1 MDKVGLQN
9 HIEANL
15 PDRFKIMKQ
24 FRIPVEYNGLLYW
37 ANNKN
42 GEWNFEQA
50 AGDVQPIISY
60 NDGSDTVEEKASA
73 SKSQRPI
80 KERPQKPVKERP
92 SKPVKEKPVRE
103 KPVREKPVKEKP
115 VKERPV
121 KEKKVK
127 ERPQSVSVDFDYSD
141 GVPSFVN
148 TKAPIKKL
156 TGRKVFHI
164 ILLILSLGTALFV
177 SVPVIYN
184 TSKANANL
192 DNPVEY
198 WHYRKMSNYL
208 HWMTVISLI
217 FAIIS
222 VISAILMAGS
232 IAAIISMLLGGA

>member
-73 SKSQRPI
+73 SKPQRPI

-92 SKPVKEKPVRE
+92 P
-103 KPVREKPVKEKP
+103 KP

-127 ERPQSVSVDFDYSD
+127 ERPQPVSVDFDYSD

-208 HWMTVISLI
+208 HWMTIISLI
-217 FAIIS
+217 FVVIS

>member
-42 GEWNFEQA
+42 GEWTFEQA
-50 AGDVQPIISY
+50 TGDVQPIITY
-60 NDGSDTVEEKASA
+60 DDGGDSIEGKTPAGKP
-73 SKSQRPI
+73 QR
-80 KERPQKPVKERP
+80 PVKERP
-92 SKPVKEKPVRE
+92 PKPVKEKQ
-103 KPVREKPVKEKP
+103 VKERP

-121 KEKKVK
+121 KEKKIK
-127 ERPQSVSVDFDYSD
+127 ERPQPVSVDFDYSD

-164 ILLILSLGTALFV
+164 VLLFLTLGT
-177 SVPVIYN
+177 SVFASAPVIYN
-184 TSKANANL
+184 ASKANANL

-208 HWMTVISLI
+208 HWMTVITVIL
-217 FAIIS
+217 AVIS
-222 VISAILMAGS
+222 VVSAILMVGS
-232 IAAIISMLLGGA
+232 IAAILSMLFGGA